1 LCLCPAIAAGRAQEP
16 CGADCGQAQV
26 VAAASQLDRDRNQFV
41 AAVRQLIEAVPD
53 ASGGDGNAVAS
64 AVDQLARA
72 LAGWDKSIR
81 TYRAVLLEAA
91 DRAADAH
98 VALAGVYLER
108 GNGREALKE
117 AQAARALDPQR
128 ADGYILQGL
137 AYDLAKRPADA
148 ALAFSNASKLSPR
161 SAAAAYGL
169 AQRLIASGDEAG
181 AAAALR
187 RFETSQSAARPDAN
201 APARGPASP
210 FVRVG
215 LLRQPAGVAP
225 LFPPAAYVK
234 AFARLADGDF
244 EQAIAEF
251 RTVAARAGSPLQ
263 DDDMREGA
271 AALRRGDLRS
281 AIARASSA
289 VERYPDRPEP
299 RRLLGLAY
307 RADEQYDRSVEH
319 LAAAVRLNP
328 SDDLARQALADV
340 FVLARRPA
348 DAERVLLAAID
359 AIPDAGGAHYQLA
372 LVLQSAGRNAD
383 AIRELERA
391 AEFSP
396 VVGQDHLY
404 DTLGVLYTSDA
415 NMDGA
420 LAAYRKRVLANPN
433 NSDAHRKL
441 AQIYLELGRHEEA
454 SAEFTAA
461 LLLDPMNAEAFAGRA
476 QIRLRLGDYTDAVK
490 WAQAALMLNP
500 AHAAARYTLGTS
512 LMRLGRADEGAAA
525 LEEFRRL
532 QAASQAAASLEWEL
546 KLLRLSA
553 QARIDDGHFGEAAVL
568 LQQVAARQPDV
579 AANHVNLGLALERAG
594 RYEAAVDAYRK
605 AVALNADASVHG
617 RLAAAYAALGRAQ
630 ESQAEQALYDR
641 AKESRVRARGP
652 GR

>member
-1 LCLCPAIAAGRAQEP
+1 MAGQAQEP
-16 CGADCGQAQV
+16 CAGDCAQAQV
-26 VAAASQLDRDRNQFV
+26 VSAAAQLERDRNQFV

-53 ASGGDGNAVAS
+53 ASGGDRNAVAVS
-64 AVDQLARA
+64 VDQLARA

-81 TYRAVLLEAA
+81 TYRAVLLDVAE
-91 DRAADAH
+91 RASDAH

-128 ADGYILQGL
+128 ADVYILLGL
-137 AYDLAKRPADA
+137 AHDLAKRPADA
-148 ALAFSNASKLSPR
+148 ALAFSNASKLSPG
-161 SAAAAYGL
+161 SAAATYGL

-181 AAAALR
+181 ATAALR
-187 RFETSQSAARPDAN
+187 RFDASQSARSEASGPARP
-201 APARGPASP
+201 PASP

-215 LLRQPAGVAP
+215 LLRQPVGVAP

-234 AFARLADGDF
+234 AFARLGEGDLD
-244 EQAIAEF
+244 QAIAEF
-251 RTVAARAGSPLQ
+251 RTAAARAGAALP
-263 DDDMREGA
+263 DEDMREGA

-281 AIARASSA
+281 AIARASAA
-289 VERYPDRPEP
+289 VERHPDRPEP
-299 RRLLGLAY
+299 RMLLGLAY
-307 RADEQYDRSVEH
+307 RADEQYDRSIEQLSAV
-319 LAAAVRLNP
+319 VRLSP
-328 SDDLARQALADV
+328 ADDLARQALADV
-340 FVLARRPA
+340 LVLARRPA
-348 DAERVLLAAID
+348 DAEQVLLAAID

-372 LVLQSAGRNAD
+372 LVFQSLGRNSD

-391 AEFSP
+391 AAFAP

-404 DTLGVLYTSDA
+404 DTLGVLHTSDA
-415 NMDGA
+415 NLDGA
-420 LAAYRKRVLANPN
+420 LTAYRKRVLANPN

-461 LLLDPMNAEAFAGRA
+461 LLLDPMNAEACAGRA
-476 QIRLRLGDYTDAVK
+476 QIRLRLGNYADAAK
-490 WAQAALMLNP
+490 WAQAALTLNP
-500 AHAAARYTLGTS
+500 THAAAQYTLGAS
-512 LMRLGRADEGAAA
+512 LTRLGRADEGNAA
-525 LEEFRRL
+525 LDVFRRL

-553 QARIDDGHFGEAAVL
+553 QARIDDGNFGEASVL
-568 LQQVAARQPDV
+568 LQQVASRQPDV
-579 AANHVNLGLALERAG
+579 AVNHVNLGLTLERAG
-594 RYEAAVDAYRK
+594 RYGAAVDAYRK
-605 AVALNADASVHG
+605 AVALNPDADASAIVHG

-641 AKESRVRARGP
+641 AKENRIRARGP

>member
-1 LCLCPAIAAGRAQEP
+1 MAGQAQEP
-16 CGADCGQAQV
+16 CAADCGQAQV
-26 VAAASQLDRDRNQFV
+26 VSAASQLARDRNQFV
-41 AAVRQLIEAVPD
+41 AAVRQLVEAIPD
-53 ASGGDGNAVAS
+53 ASGGDGNAVLAG
-64 AVDQLARA
+64 VDQLARA

-91 DRAADAH
+91 ERASDAH

-128 ADGYILQGL
+128 SDVYILLGL

-148 ALAFSNASKLSPR
+148 ALAFSNASKLAPR
-161 SAAAAYGL
+161 SPAATYGL
-169 AQRLIASGDEAG
+169 AQRLIAQGDEAG

-187 RFETSQSAARPDAN
+187 RFEAQAPTRSDAN
-201 APARGPASP
+201 GPTRAPASP

-215 LLRQPAGVAP
+215 LLRQSAGVAP
-225 LFPPAAYVK
+225 LFPPAVYVK
-234 AFARLADGDF
+234 AFARLADGEF

-251 RTVAARAGSPLQ
+251 RTAAARTGSSLQ

-271 AALRRGDLRS
+271 AALRRADLRS

-307 RADEQYDRSVEH
+307 RADEQYERSIEH
-319 LAAAVRLNP
+319 LSAAVRLSP
-328 SDDLARQALADV
+328 ADDLARQALADV
-340 FVLARRPA
+340 FALARRPA
-348 DAERVLLAAID
+348 DAEQVLLAAID

-372 LVLQSAGRNAD
+372 LVVQSLGRNSD

-391 AEFSP
+391 AAFAP

-415 NMDGA
+415 NLDGA
-420 LAAYRKRVLANPN
+420 LTAYRKRVLANPN

-461 LLLDPMNAEAFAGRA
+461 LLLDPMNAEAYAGRA
-476 QIRLRLGDYTDAVK
+476 QIRLRLGDYAGAAT
-490 WAQAALMLNP
+490 WAQAALTLNP
-500 AHAAARYTLGTS
+500 AHAAARYTLGAS
-512 LMRLGRADEGAAA
+512 LTRLGRADEGNAA
-525 LEEFRRL
+525 LDEFRRL

-546 KLLRLSA
+546 KLLKLSA
-553 QARIDDGHFGEAAVL
+553 QARIDDGNFGEAAAL
-568 LQQVAARQPDV
+568 LQQVASRQPDV
-579 AANHVNLGLALERAG
+579 AVNHVNLGLALERAG
-594 RYEAAVDAYRK
+594 RYEAAIDAYRK
-605 AVALNADASVHG
+605 AVALNDADASVNVHG
-617 RLAAAYAALGRAQ
+617 RLASAYAALGRAQ

-641 AKESRVRARGP
+641 AKESRARARGP